1 MLGPSASS
9 TAGARLPTRKGLGSM
24 ATPMTSCE
32 LMDHFGPR
40 TKKEEVANGA
50 GSVIEMPESEV
61 LDGESI
67 FKEGDND
74 KGDSNDKS
82 DGG

>member
-1 MLGPSASS
+1 
-9 TAGARLPTRKGLGSM
+9 
-24 ATPMTSCE
+24 
-32 LMDHFGPR
+32 MDHFGPR

-67 FKEGDND
+67 FKEGGND